1 MWHSAGSVSFYK
13 YTQDGESWE
22 NPDTKRRMHSLLAVS
37 GLLDRLSPVKA
48 RHAEKDDLLRF
59 HDESYVDNVKRLS
72 DASGGDAGDECRL
85 AKGGYEIAT
94 LAVGGVMAA
103 VDGVMSGAIQN
114 AYCLVRPPGHHSTKN
129 LGMGFCVFNN
139 VALGAMYARERHG
152 VRKIAIVDYDM
163 HHVSLLLSL
172 VL

>member
-152 VRKIAIVDYDM
+152 VRKIAIVDYDV